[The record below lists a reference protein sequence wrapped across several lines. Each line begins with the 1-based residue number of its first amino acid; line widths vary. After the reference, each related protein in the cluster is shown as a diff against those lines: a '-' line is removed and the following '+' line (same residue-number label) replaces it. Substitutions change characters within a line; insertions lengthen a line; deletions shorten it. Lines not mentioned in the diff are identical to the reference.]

1 MEAAIEVDS
10 SCCSLSIAKGFLD
23 IFVETT
29 GIAIIAIA
37 VVLDIREL
45 VAAAVT
51 AGMLVALRD
60 LLRLR
65 SQQGLASKG
74 KKGCC
79 CYYYF
84 EGTFSCYA
92 F

>member
-1 MEAAIEVDS
+1 MEEGEASSCCLLGCKERLIMEAAIEVDS

-65 SQQGLASKG
+65 S
-74 KKGCC
+74 
-79 CYYYF
+79 
-84 EGTFSCYA
+84 
-92 F
+92 